1 MNLGNF
7 PKADCGRFWIL
18 ASTHIDQPKSTE
30 KLNKAILLNLRLFW
44 TFNYW
49 TMITGLNN
57 GITLATFL
65 LSGTIPVSKDLL
77 IIRADQSGIRIKF
90 MDVFNILYKNCGS

>member
-18 ASTHIDQPKSTE
+18 ASTHVDQPKSTE

-49 TMITGLNN
+49 TNSAGQASVIDKTSSIRENY
-57 GITLATFL
+57 ISFL
-65 LSGTIPVSKDLL
+65 V
-77 IIRADQSGIRIKF
+77 
-90 MDVFNILYKNCGS
+90 

>member
-30 KLNKAILLNLRLFW
+30 KLNKAILLNLDCS
-44 TFNYW
+44 
-49 TMITGLNN
+49 MTGPQCTSAVIL
-57 GITLATFL
+57 IFDLSRSYF
-65 LSGTIPVSKDLL
+65 LSG
-77 IIRADQSGIRIKF
+77 
-90 MDVFNILYKNCGS
+90 